1 MKFLISLFLCSMLA
15 VPVAAQ
21 QIDRY
26 LFAGIAGYV
35 DNEEIGAIR
44 SGIGLRAGGGLKFNN
59 RFGIEL
65 IFDNT
70 PALDPPKA
78 AELLSQEIHDLTA
91 AFQEYN
97 VRVRV
102 IPTRVFYSSVVGTL
116 TLPAWDRW
124 SWVCKAGLS
133 STIFE
138 VDVKPGPMSFAN
150 YEKDDI
156 AGIFS
161 GGLSLRWNEHRSV
174 EFSLIHTTGDAQ
186 SISAHATFSHH
197 F

>member
-15 VPVAAQ
+15 VPIAAQ
-21 QIDRY
+21 KLDRY
-26 LFAGIAGYV
+26 LFAGISGYV
-35 DNEEIGAIR
+35 ENEDIGAIR
-44 SGIGLRAGGGLKFNN
+44 SGIGLRGGGGLTFNN

-65 IFDNT
+65 VFDYT

-78 AELLSQEIHDLTA
+78 AELLSQEIRELTA
-91 AFQEYN
+91 VFQEYN

-102 IPTRVFYSSVVGTL
+102 VPTRVFYSSVVGTL

-124 SWVCKAGLS
+124 SWVCKVGLS

-138 VDVKPGPMSFAN
+138 VDVKPGPMRFAN
-150 YEKDDI
+150 YEKDDV

>member
-1 MKFLISLFLCSMLA
+1 MKFLISLFLFSMLA
-15 VPVAAQ
+15 VPVTAQ

-26 LFAGIAGYV
+26 LFAGVSGYV
-35 DNEEIGAIR
+35 DNEEFGAIR
-44 SGIGLRAGGGLKFNN
+44 SGIGLRGGGGLQFYN

-65 IFDNT
+65 TFDYT

-102 IPTRVFYSSVVGTL
+102 VPTRVFYSSVVGTL
-116 TLPAWDRW
+116 TLPAWNRW

-133 STIFE
+133 STNFE

-150 YEKDDI
+150 YEKDDV

-161 GGLSLRWNEHRSV
+161 GGLSLRWNEERSV